1 MKLFFSLNQPLECGK
16 LCSEVT
22 KAIHQYIADN
32 GNLSNAVMV
41 IELKES
47 LENKEIC
54 SIEYCP
60 PSS

>member
-1 MKLFFSLNQPLECGK
+1 MKLFFALNQSLECGK

-22 KAIHQYIADN
+22 KAINKYAAEN
-32 GNLSNAVMV
+32 GNLNNTVMI

-54 SIEYCP
+54 AIEYYP
-60 PSS
+60 QSS